1 MTDKQKVGNEWRTT
15 DELVDRSLLALG
27 TNCFTLDPAA
37 PTSGPDNVPA
47 KLKYTELSNGLVQ
60 PWEAETLWMNPP
72 FNPVKPWLRR
82 LSEGWKSGEVRAGL
96 ALFGDRALCGEG
108 GALILNAAKVLIVP
122 ARRIRF
128 VNPFTG
134 ELDTAPSFGSVLV
147 AGGDDLDL
155 LRVRWAFADD
165 GYATL
170 WYTR

>member
-1 MTDKQKVGNEWRTT
+1 MSDKPKVGNEWRTT
-15 DELVDRSLLALG
+15 EELVERSMLALG
-27 TNCFTLDPAA
+27 CTEFDLDPAA
-37 PTSGPDNVPA
+37 PIDGPCFVPA
-47 KLKYTELSNGLVQ
+47 RKFYTERENGLQQ
-60 PWEAETLWMNPP
+60 PWRCDTLWMNPP

-82 LSEGWKSGEVRAGL
+82 LACSWRLGLVRSGL

-108 GALILNAAKVLIVP
+108 GHEILMAAKVLIVP
-122 ARRIRF
+122 KRRIGF
-128 VNPFTG
+128 INPHTG
-134 ELDTAPSFGSVLV
+134 ELDKSPSFGSVLV

>member
-15 DELVDRSLLALG
+15 AELVDRALLALG
-27 TNCFTLDPAA
+27 TNRFTLDPAA
-37 PTSGPDNVPA
+37 PINGPMFVPA
-47 KLKYTELSNGLVQ
+47 KLFYTEADNGLVQ

-72 FNPVKPWLRR
+72 FSPVKPWLRR
-82 LSEGWKSGEVRAGL
+82 LALGWKSGEVRAGL

-108 GALILNAAKVLIVP
+108 GALILNAAKALIVP
-122 ARRIRF
+122 KRRIGF